1 MYNINFE
8 GSKDSLIARWAQV
21 LVTRLKLNHSELH
34 QRALGGGNAFY
45 QRGMHSAFLG
55 RVDIQPIVVEKED
68 FISFALEGVSHVP
81 KGIFVRLDLA
91 RQVRSE
97 VVIESLL

>member
-21 LVTRLKLNHSELH
+21 LVTRLGLNHSEV
-34 QRALGGGNAFY
+34 QESALSGWNASY
-45 QRGMHSAFLG
+45 QCGMQSAFLG
-55 RVDIQPIVVEKED
+55 RVDIQPIVVEKQD
-68 FISFALEGVSHVP
+68 FISFALQGVSHVL
-81 KGIFVRLDLA
+81 KRILVRLDLA

-97 VVIESLL
+97 VVVESLL